1 MGTFTSQL
9 RIDPS
14 WLSPAGEAPELVA
27 TINGHLPSHIRVLNA
42 CVVTRGFSARSSTQS
57 RAYHYWLPMAA
68 LLRRPLLQQ
77 HTQISFHTEEEEAA
91 LRAFRGIFGE
101 YARTHNWHN
110 FTLPRVRK
118 AYVKPLNPA
127 YDWDTLPP
135 MSEADH
141 SAAKELGVS
150 AAVAD
155 GGTIRGAA
163 LDGEESEDEWEEALT
178 SPTSHDVHGA
188 FSRYYSLVND
198 APATDP
204 DARPPRRGDR
214 ARLPPSDSF
223 AWRYAPQVIRAVY
236 HADVSEPFELVQ
248 ETDTSTSSRPSLR
261 LVGARHALDMG
272 FDYLRDTAEV
282 SRSSR
287 DEPTRESNEKCSGR
301 GLTLNRQVL
310 GRMVRLTV
318 HGSGFMPRQ
327 IRHMVGAALAV
338 HHGAL
343 AADVLRAAFVLPV
356 LPPLPM
362 APPGGLVQVRPG
374 HGSPRVFFDRVQL
387 LCRPRFT
394 WPR

>member
-1 MGTFTSQL
+1 MGHFTSQL

-14 WLSPAGEAPELVA
+14 WISPVGDAPGLV
-27 TINGHLPSHIRVLNA
+27 TNINGHLPSHIRVLNA
-42 CVVTRGFSARSSTQS
+42 CVVPRGFSARSSTQS
-57 RAYHYWLPMAA
+57 RAYHYWLPVAA

-77 HTQISFHTEEEEAA
+77 HARINVQTEEEEEEAA
-91 LRAFRGIFGE
+91 LRSFRGIFGE

-127 YDWDTLPP
+127 YDWDTPPLLPKCD
-135 MSEADH
+135 ADP
-141 SAAKELGVS
+141 SAARELDVS
-150 AAVAD
+150 AAVAAGGD
-155 GGTIRGAA
+155 GASRGAA
-163 LDGEESEDEWEEALT
+163 IDGEESEDEWEEVIT
-178 SPTSHDVHGA
+178 GPISRDFHGA
-188 FSRYYSLVND
+188 FSRFHSLVNG
-198 APATDP
+198 APAADP
-204 DARPPRRGDR
+204 GARPPRPGDR

-248 ETDTSTSSRPSLR
+248 ETDANTASRPLLR
-261 LVGARHALDMG
+261 LEGTCHALDLG
-272 FDYLRDTAEV
+272 FDYLRDGAEV
-282 SRSSR
+282 SRSSKDDVKPQK
-287 DEPTRESNEKCSGR
+287 DEQGGGSNS
-301 GLTLNRQVL
+301 TLNRQAL
-310 GRMVRLTV
+310 GRLVRLTV

-374 HGSPRVFFDRVQL
+374 HRSPRASL
-387 LCRPRFT
+387 
-394 WPR
+394 